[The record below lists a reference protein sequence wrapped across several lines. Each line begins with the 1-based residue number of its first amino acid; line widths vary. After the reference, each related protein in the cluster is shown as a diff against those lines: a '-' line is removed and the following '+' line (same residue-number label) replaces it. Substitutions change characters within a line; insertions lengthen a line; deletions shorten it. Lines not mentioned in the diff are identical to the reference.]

1 MFGSLNHK
9 IKEERTKLK
18 KLNEAPLTQKVLEKT
33 REVEN
38 NLDELLGIEEVF
50 WDQRLRAWW
59 QLEGDRNTTFY
70 HQKENKRSKVNSI
83 QRIKDDT
90 GNVFTQEEDIG
101 DVLMGFF
108 SLFMSSNP
116 VNMADINLWWKEES
130 CQ

>member
-1 MFGSLNHK
+1 M
-9 IKEERTKLK
+9 
-18 KLNEAPLTQKVLEKT
+18 
-33 REVEN
+33 EN

-50 WDQRLRAWW
+50 WDQRLRASW

-116 VNMADINLWWKEES
+116 VNMADINLWCKEES